1 MYYVGIYHVSI
12 FACILLALYYERR
25 KKSVRPFCDRSCNT
39 RAILSVRKLF
49 THCAYRSEQNRYFTI
64 YKLDMLRGRS
74 TQSCMILDASS
85 HPIGS
90 CTVWRYDKYIH
101 SFTFA
106 RQWSIACIYNP
117 SGDRW
122 GLRKII
128 SKGGD

>member
-1 MYYVGIYHVSI
+1 MSNRKSRRNYVLCRNIPRVCFRVFFTSAVLRGK
-12 FACILLALYYERR
+12 

-64 YKLDMLRGRS
+64 YKPDMPRGRF

-90 CTVWRYDKYIH
+90 CTVWRHDKYIH
-101 SFTFA
+101 SFTLGNEA
-106 RQWSIACIYNP
+106 WCVQSLRRQMEGYVE
-117 SGDRW
+117 
-122 GLRKII
+122 
-128 SKGGD
+128 